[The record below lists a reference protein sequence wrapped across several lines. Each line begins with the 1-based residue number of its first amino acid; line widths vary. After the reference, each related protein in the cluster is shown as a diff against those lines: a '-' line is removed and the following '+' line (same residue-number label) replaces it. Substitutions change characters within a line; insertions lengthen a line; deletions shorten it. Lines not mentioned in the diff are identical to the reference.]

1 MSFINVSVFLNVE
14 FDQTCSVNPDI
25 ISTVTLPQ
33 GSNLLNVLEYANQQS
48 DSIMEFE
55 VFYLQSLGYQL
66 FSINQLNDTVD
77 CCWVL
82 LTNPDISSSDASN
95 NVVTTKSLDDLLV
108 SNFGFEVTYRYVS
121 NLDCANKLMPIIDF
135 VLQNTSGTE
144 VSM

>member
-1 MSFINVSVFLNVE
+1 MSFIDVSVSLNVE
-14 FDQTCSVNPDI
+14 FDQTCSANPDI
-25 ISTVTLPQ
+25 TSIVTLPQ

-66 FSINQLNDTVD
+66 FSINELQDTTD

-82 LTNPDISSSDASN
+82 LTNPDISSSDAN
-95 NVVTTKSLDDLLV
+95 NDVVITKGLDDLLV
-108 SNFGFEVTYRYVS
+108 PNFGFEVTYRYVS
-121 NLDCANKLMPIIDF
+121 NLDCANKLRLTTDF
-135 VLQNTSGTE
+135 VLQNTSETE

>member
-1 MSFINVSVFLNVE
+1 MSFVNVSVLLNVE
-14 FDQTCSVNPDI
+14 FDQTCSANPDI
-25 ISTVTLPQ
+25 TIIVTLPQ

-66 FSINQLNDTVD
+66 FSINQLQDTTD
-77 CCWVL
+77 CCWIL
-82 LTNPDISSSDASN
+82 ITNPDISSIDAN
-95 NVVTTKSLDDLLV
+95 NDVITKGLDDLLV

-121 NLDCANKLMPIIDF
+121 NLDCANKPTIEF